1 MKPTTRILAGT
12 QHGLAYY
19 QPNTERQWIVV
30 GRSLTEYA
38 IHAILATDASM
49 LLVGVADGRAL
60 QSFDGGRTW
69 SDAPQAPPPPGSLE
83 ATTVNG
89 IARLANPRLR
99 GATAYARLADKTGTL
114 VGAGAGGMML
124 FRSSDD
130 GIHWEPAQSDQASR
144 GMVTALVPD
153 PGEPA
158 AAWAATDAC
167 VLLRSGDAG
176 RSWRVVAREETAIFC
191 LAAVADTGL

>member
-1 MKPTTRILAGT
+1 MKRTTRILAGT

-19 QPNTERQWIVV
+19 QSNAERQWIVV
-30 GRSLTEYA
+30 GRSLTEHT

-49 LLVGVADGRAL
+49 LLVGVGGGQAL

-69 SDAPQAPPPPGSLE
+69 SDAPQAPPPPGPLE
-83 ATTVNG
+83 ATSVSG
-89 IARLANPRLR
+89 VVLLANPRLR

-124 FRSSDD
+124 FRSSDN
-130 GIHWEPAQSDQASR
+130 GIHWEPAQGDQASS

-153 PGEPA
+153 PSEPA
-158 AAWAATDAC
+158 TAWAATDAG

-176 RSWRVVAREETAIFC
+176 RSWRVVAREATAILC
-191 LAAVADTGL
+191 LAAVAG